1 MKKILL
7 SNRGQISME
16 LGILF
21 GAAIAVASIAGF
33 YYLKNVNSS
42 SFTAKESTSKVVE
55 KTHNKV
61 VEHVDSVHEVLN
73 NG

>member
-16 LGILF
+16 LGILL
-21 GAAIAVASIAGF
+21 GAVIAVASIAGF
-33 YYLKNVNSS
+33 YYLKNVKNNSFIS
-42 SFTAKESTSKVVE
+42 EESTSKVAE
-55 KTHNKV
+55 KTHNKA
-61 VEHVDSVHEVLN
+61 VEFVDSVNEVLN

>member
-21 GAAIAVASIAGF
+21 GAAVSVASIAGF

-55 KTHNKV
+55 KTHNKA
-61 VEHVDSVHEVLN
+61 VEFVDGVDEVLN
-73 NG
+73 NE